1 MISQATILEWQNI
14 APWQV
19 DEQIEQDLII
29 SRILTEIYQSDFL
42 RDRLLFRG
50 GTALHKLYF
59 PEPLRYS
66 EDLDFV
72 QIRSEP
78 AGPIADEIR
87 KIVEP
92 WLGKAQTDARRD
104 SFKMY
109 FRFTPASGQIPETRI
124 KLEWNT
130 REHFTLYG
138 IQNIHFGVDTN
149 WYKGDCSIQT
159 YALDE
164 LAGTKLRA
172 LYQRKKG
179 RDLFDIAELMN
190 RKLIDPDRT
199 VNAYRKYLDYG
210 GANVSQRE
218 FELNLKEKL
227 QDPIFLRDMHQLKH
241 ATLEYDPLR
250 AFESLQPLIAL
261 M

>member
-29 SRILTEIYQSDFL
+29 SRILTEIYQSDLL

-72 QIRSEP
+72 QIKSEP
-78 AGPIADEIR
+78 ADPIADEIR

-104 SFKMY
+104 SFII
-109 FRFTPASGQIPETRI
+109 FQERLSGA
-124 KLEWNT
+124 
-130 REHFTLYG
+130 EH
-138 IQNIHFGVDTN
+138 
-149 WYKGDCSIQT
+149 
-159 YALDE
+159 A
-164 LAGTKLRA
+164 
-172 LYQRKKG
+172 RKAHRYPISKVVG
-179 RDLFDIAELMN
+179 RS
-190 RKLIDPDRT
+190 
-199 VNAYRKYLDYG
+199 YL
-210 GANVSQRE
+210 
-218 FELNLKEKL
+218 
-227 QDPIFLRDMHQLKH
+227 MHQ
-241 ATLEYDPLR
+241 
-250 AFESLQPLIAL
+250 
-261 M
+261 

>member
-1 MISQATILEWQNI
+1 MISRGTILEWQNT
-14 APWQV
+14 APWQT
-19 DEQIEQDLII
+19 DEQIEQDLLI
-29 SRILTEIYQSDFL
+29 SRILTEIYQSEFL
-42 RDRLLFRG
+42 KERLLFRG

-72 QIRSEP
+72 QIKSEP
-78 AGPIADEIR
+78 AGPIADAIREI
-87 KIVEP
+87 IEP
-92 WLGKAQTDARRD
+92 WLGPAQTDARRD

-109 FRFTPASGQIPETRI
+109 FRFNPETRQDSEIKI

-130 REHFTLYG
+130 REHFSLYG
-138 IQNIHFGVDTN
+138 IENIPFGVSTK
-149 WYKGDCSIQT
+149 WYEGDCSIQT

-179 RDLFDIAELMN
+179 RDLFDIAELMD
-190 RKLIDPDRT
+190 RKLINLERT
-199 VNAYRKYLDYG
+199 INAYHKYLEFG
-210 GANVSQRE
+210 GTNISKKE
-218 FELNLKEKL
+218 FILNLEGKL
-227 QDPIFLRDMHQLKH
+227 LDSTFLRDMDALKQ
-241 ATLEYDPLR
+241 AKIDYDPR
-250 AFESLQPLIAL
+250 KAAESISPLINL